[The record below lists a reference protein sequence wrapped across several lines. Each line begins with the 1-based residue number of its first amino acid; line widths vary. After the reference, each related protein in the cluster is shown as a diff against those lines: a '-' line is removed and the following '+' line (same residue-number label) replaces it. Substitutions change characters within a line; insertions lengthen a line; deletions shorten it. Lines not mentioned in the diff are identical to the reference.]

1 MRSKT
6 LALWLL
12 SCAGLLGLLGPLA
25 LGGGCSKRS
34 AADVPVLGQLPEFS
48 LIDQDEKAF
57 VRESMEGNLSVSAF
71 VFTHCRSTCPRITA
85 HMKGLQS
92 RLADVPSAQL
102 VSVSVDPRND
112 TPEVIKAYM
121 TKNELDE
128 SNWRFVTG
136 EEEAIR
142 HVVVEGF
149 RVGLGDEDSK
159 AAGADDIMHSNS
171 FVLVDDKAQVRG
183 YYRANNDGIADLE
196 RDLRALAAVVPAK
209 H

>member
-1 MRSKT
+1 MRSRT
-6 LALWLL
+6 LGLRLL
-12 SCAGLLGLLGPLA
+12 VLAGLLA
-25 LGGGCSKRS
+25 VGCSKRS
-34 AADVPVLGQLPEFS
+34 AEDVPVLGQLPEFS
-48 LIDQDEKAF
+48 LVDQDQQAF
-57 VRESMEGNLSVSAF
+57 SRESMEGSLWVSAF
-71 VFTHCRSTCPRITA
+71 VFTHCRSTCPRLTA

-92 RLADVPSAQL
+92 RVSDVPSAHFL
-102 VSVSVDPRND
+102 SVSVDPRND

-128 SNWRFVTG
+128 RNWRFVTG
-136 EEEAIR
+136 EEDAIR
-142 HVVVEGF
+142 HVVVDGF

-183 YYRANNDGIADLE
+183 YYRANNDGIGDLE
-196 RDLRALAAVVPAK
+196 RDLRALGTVVPVK

>member
-1 MRSKT
+1 MRSKNPG
-6 LALWLL
+6 LL
-12 SCAGLLGLLGPLA
+12 LVSLVGLLGLPA
-25 LGGGCSKRS
+25 LSGGCTKKS
-34 AADVPVLGQLPEFS
+34 AEDVPVLGQLPEFS
-48 LIDQDEKAF
+48 LVDQDEQAF
-57 VRESMEGNLSVSAF
+57 VRESMEGNLWVSAF

-92 RLADVPSAQL
+92 RLADVPSAHL

-112 TPEVIKAYM
+112 TPE
-121 TKNELDE
+121 
-128 SNWRFVTG
+128 TG

-142 HVVVEGF
+142 HVVVDGF

-171 FVLVDDKAQVRG
+171 LVLVDDKAQVRG

-196 RDLRALAAVVPAK
+196 RDLRALAAAVPAK

>member
-1 MRSKT
+1 MPSKNPG
-6 LALWLL
+6 LL
-12 SCAGLLGLLGPLA
+12 LVSLVGLLGLPA
-25 LGGGCSKRS
+25 LSGGCTKKS
-34 AADVPVLGQLPEFS
+34 AEDVPVLGQLPEFS
-48 LIDQDEKAF
+48 LVDQDEKAF

-92 RLADVPSAQL
+92 RLADVPSAHL

-142 HVVVEGF
+142 HVVVDGF

-196 RDLRALAAVVPAK
+196 RDLRALAAAMPTK

>member
-1 MRSKT
+1 MPSKNPG
-6 LALWLL
+6 LL
-12 SCAGLLGLLGPLA
+12 LVSLVGLLGLPA
-25 LGGGCSKRS
+25 LSGGCTKKS
-34 AADVPVLGQLPEFS
+34 AEDVPVLGQLPEFS
-48 LIDQDEKAF
+48 LVDQDEKAF

-71 VFTHCRSTCPRITA
+71 VFTA
-85 HMKGLQS
+85 HMKGIQS
-92 RLADVPSAQL
+92 RLADVPRAHL

-142 HVVVEGF
+142 HVVVDGF

-196 RDLRALAAVVPAK
+196 RDLRALAAAMPTK

>member
-1 MRSKT
+1 MRCR
-6 LALWLL
+6 ALI
-12 SCAGLLGLLGPLA
+12 LGLFAVLA
-25 LGGGCSKRS
+25 LGCSKKS
-34 AADVPVLGQLPEFS
+34 AEDIPVLNQLPDFS
-48 LIDQDEKAF
+48 LVDQDEQSFSRDTMK
-57 VRESMEGNLSVSAF
+57 GDLWVSAF
-71 VFTHCRSTCPRITA
+71 VFTHCRSTCPRLTA
-85 HMKGLQS
+85 HMKGLQTRVS
-92 RLADVPSAQL
+92 DVPSANF

-121 TKNELDE
+121 TKNRLDE

-149 RVGLGDEDSK
+149 KVPIGDEDSR

-183 YYRANNDGIADLE
+183 YYRANNDGIEELE
-196 RDLRALAAVVPAK
+196 RDLRALAAAMPPGR
-209 H
+209 

>member
-1 MRSKT
+1 MRSET
-6 LALWLL
+6 LGLQLL
-12 SCAGLLGLLGPLA
+12 GVVVLLGLLGS
-25 LGGGCSKRS
+25 GCTKRS

-48 LIDQDEKAF
+48 LVDQNQQPFA
-57 VRESMEGNLSVSAF
+57 RESMEGNLSVSAF

-92 RLADVPSAQL
+92 RLSDVPSAQF

-121 TKNELDE
+121 TKNALNET
-128 SNWRFVTG
+128 NWRFVTG
-136 EEEAIR
+136 DEEAIR
-142 HVVVEGF
+142 HVVVDGF

-159 AAGADDIMHSNS
+159 AAGAEEIMHSNS
-171 FVLVDDKAQVRG
+171 FVLVDEKAQVRG
-183 YYRANNDGIADLE
+183 YYRANNDGIGDLE
-196 RDLRALAAVVPAK
+196 RDLRALAAAVPAK

>member
-1 MRSKT
+1 MRSRALL
-6 LALWLL
+6 LAL
-12 SCAGLLGLLGPLA
+12 LA
-25 LGGGCSKRS
+25 VLAVVGCSKRS
-34 AADVPVLGQLPEFS
+34 AKDVPVLGQLPEFS
-48 LIDQDEKAF
+48 LVDQNEQAF
-57 VRESMEGNLSVSAF
+57 DRDTMEGKLWVSAF

-92 RLADVPSAQL
+92 RVSDVPSAHF

-142 HVVVEGF
+142 HVVVDGF
-149 RVGLGDEDSK
+149 RVGLGDADSK
-159 AAGADDIMHSNS
+159 AAGAEDIMHSNS
-171 FVLVDDKAQVRG
+171 FVLVDAEAQVRG
-183 YYRANNDGIADLE
+183 YYRANNDGIGDLE
-196 RDLRALAAVVPAK
+196 RDLRALAAGEPPK

>member
-1 MRSKT
+1 MPSKNPG
-6 LALWLL
+6 LLLL
-12 SCAGLLGLLGPLA
+12 SLLGLLA
-25 LGGGCSKRS
+25 LGCTKRT
-34 AADVPVLGQLPEFS
+34 AEDVPVLGQLPEFS
-48 LIDQDEKAF
+48 LVDQDQKAF
-57 VRESMEGNLSVSAF
+57 SRELMEGNLWVSAF

-92 RLADVPSAQL
+92 RLSDVPSAYF

-121 TKNELDE
+121 TKNELNE

-136 EEEAIR
+136 DEEAIR
-142 HVVVEGF
+142 HVVVDGF

-183 YYRANNDGIADLE
+183 YYRANNDGIGDLE
-196 RDLRALAAVVPAK
+196 RDLRALAAVVPAE

>member
-1 MRSKT
+1 MRSKALG
-6 LALWLL
+6 LALLTV
-12 SCAGLLGLLGPLA
+12 LA
-25 LGGGCSKRS
+25 VVGCSKRS
-34 AADVPVLGQLPEFS
+34 AKDVPVLGQLPEFS
-48 LIDQDEKAF
+48 LVDQNAEAF
-57 VRESMEGNLSVSAF
+57 DRNTMEGNLWVSAF

-92 RLADVPSAQL
+92 RLSDVPSAHF

-142 HVVVEGF
+142 HVVVDGF
-149 RVGLGDEDSK
+149 RVGLGDADSK
-159 AAGADDIMHSNS
+159 AAGAEDIMHSNS
-171 FVLVDDKAQVRG
+171 FVLVDDNARVRG
-183 YYRANNDGIADLE
+183 YYRANNDGIGDLE
-196 RDLRALAAVVPAK
+196 RDLRALAAAVPSNE

>member
-1 MRSKT
+1 MRSKP
-6 LALWLL
+6 LGPVLL
-12 SCAGLLGLLGPLA
+12 SLVGLLGLLGL
-25 LGGGCSKRS
+25 LVLVCSKRS

-48 LIDQDEKAF
+48 LVDQNEQAL
-57 VRESMEGNLSVSAF
+57 VRESMEGNLWVSAF

-92 RLADVPSAQL
+92 RLADVPTAHF

-142 HVVVEGF
+142 HVVVDGF

-159 AAGADDIMHSNS
+159 AAGAEEIMHSNS
-171 FVLVDDKAQVRG
+171 FVLVDHKAQVRG
-183 YYRANNDGIADLE
+183 YYRANNDGIEDLE
-196 RDLRALAAVVPAK
+196 RDLRALAAVVPPQ

>member
-1 MRSKT
+1 MRFEAP
-6 LALWLL
+6 ALRLL
-12 SCAGLLGLLGPLA
+12 SVAAVLGLMVA
-25 LGGGCSKRS
+25 GCTKRT

-48 LIDQDEKAF
+48 LVDQDKQAF
-57 VRESMEGNLSVSAF
+57 GRESMEGNLWVSAF
-71 VFTHCRSTCPRITA
+71 VFTHCRSTCPRLTA

-92 RLADVPSAQL
+92 RLSDVPSAHF

-121 TKNELDE
+121 TKNDLDE
-128 SNWRFVTG
+128 TNWRFVTG
-136 EEEAIR
+136 DEDAIR
-142 HVVVEGF
+142 HVVVDGF

-183 YYRANNDGIADLE
+183 YYRANNDGIGDLE
-196 RDLRALAAVVPAK
+196 RDLRALATVTPAR